1 MRHYEP
7 DSAHAV
13 ARVLSLAVLS
23 DGAFDKS
30 EIDWIAR
37 TKVLDRLG
45 IQPATFDEV
54 MQDFYEDVMV
64 GTDYFDALNFR
75 LSAETIDAL
84 LDEVV
89 DPDCQSEML
98 SIMLDLT
105 SADGHLSEGELD
117 LLARAI
123 DRWGRGGRW
132 PIKLGRSHGQAAAG
146 RACS

>member
-13 ARVLSLAVLS
+13 ARVLSLALLS
-23 DGAFDKS
+23 DGGIDKS

-45 IQPATFDEV
+45 IEPATFDEV

-64 GTDYFDALNFR
+64 STDYFDAMHFR

-98 SIMLDLT
+98 SIMLDVT
-105 SADGHLSEGELD
+105 SADGHLSEGELN
-117 LLARAI
+117 LLSRAI
-123 DRWGRGGRW
+123 ERWGSGGRW
-132 PIKLGRSHGQAAAG
+132 PIKLGRSHGQAVVGSA
-146 RACS
+146 